1 MYLAQI
7 LPNGMSLLVDEGF
20 YDKLHYGDATLGWV
34 GDERLGVYHEHGR
47 IEIWRHC
54 EDGEMRLIVR
64 SKPGM
69 DRLDAGLLRF
79 LAEHDSRSRRGYN
92 PVDEIV
98 EAAVKAEKAREAKEA
113 ERTEEMADRL
123 RFGLMRD
130 LGATEGDGSTRDF
143 HTLPEAPWMKDKT
156 DGKDS

>member
-1 MYLAQI
+1 MLLAQF
-7 LPNGMSLLVDEGF
+7 LPNGMSLMVDEGF
-20 YDKLHYGDATLGWV
+20 YDRLHYGDASLGWV

-69 DRLDAGLLRF
+69 DRLDAGVLKF

-92 PVDEIV
+92 PVDEVV
-98 EAAVKAEKAREAKEA
+98 EAAVKAERERESR
-113 ERTEEMADRL
+113 ERDLVEEKADRL

-130 LGATEGDGSTRDF
+130 IGATEGDGSTRDIMP
-143 HTLPEAPWMKDKT
+143 LPDAPWKKDEV
-156 DGKDS
+156 DG